1 LKPFGP
7 IETAFLATLALAGA
21 AGAAAADDRWQEAGS
36 GAVAL
41 LPKPQSAKG
50 IASASLYCIEQ
61 RWSFLF
67 RVDGEDGGSLE
78 PAAGVLTVGGEPFP
92 VEAAARN
99 GALDVEVPFE
109 ILQPLREAARMGVA
123 IGEGG
128 KKREATFSLK
138 GSRDTIDAIA
148 PRCSQVD
155 MSAFE
160 RIVLSPTD
168 PAVPVATTLLA
179 EEAALFRAWSGAN
192 PELSAASV
200 ELADGKALLFA
211 SLCGSPGYYGL
222 SGCTVAGFARAG
234 AGADWKL
241 AYNTEG
247 SLIHLDRSTANGGFP
262 TVVSLPM
269 VGSTTPSHWVWTGEA
284 YELREQVM
292 AEQDEVPEEEGD
304 TSQ

>member
-1 LKPFGP
+1 MKPFGP
-7 IETAFLATLALAGA
+7 IEAALLAGLALAGA
-21 AGAAAADDRWQEAGS
+21 AAAAPVADRWQQAGS

-50 IASASLYCIEQ
+50 IASATLYCIEQ

-67 RVDGEDGGSLE
+67 RVDDASGET
-78 PAAGVLTVGGEPFP
+78 PASGILAVGGEPFA
-92 VEAAARN
+92 VEAAGRN

-109 ILQPLREAARMGVA
+109 ILQPLREAARMGVVF
-123 IGEGG
+123 GESGA
-128 KKREATFSLK
+128 KREATFSLK

-160 RIVLSPTD
+160 RVVLSPAD
-168 PAVPVATTLLA
+168 PAVAVASTLLA
-179 EEAALFRAWSGAN
+179 EEAGLFRAWSGTN
-192 PELSAASV
+192 PEMAAASV
-200 ELADGKALLFA
+200 DLGEGKALLFA
-211 SLCGSPGYYGL
+211 SLCGSTSYYGL
-222 SGCTVAGFARAG
+222 SGCTIAGFARAG
-234 AGADWKL
+234 AGAEWKL

-247 SLIHLDRSTANGGFP
+247 SLIHLDRSAANGGFP
-262 TVVSLPM
+262 NVVSLPM

-284 YELREQVM
+284 YELREEVM
-292 AEQDEVPEEEGD
+292 AEQDMAPEEEGD